1 MVIVIISK
9 RARLS
14 MVGVRRFQD
23 KAFGWAEA
31 NKEEA
36 RATLSTPPPQT
47 TDRPLSN
54 LEDYLADRDWK
65 IKGRD
70 HGLALVSHVLSAP
83 LTIRYCAE
91 RSGVPPS
98 TTQNWCFLG
107 ARSESTLPPDVW
119 KECLLNAAEQF
130 WTIDLVGPDIRKG
143 NRAVQLDHDTSTL
156 TLRLNH
162 QGYFHDLPA
171 DAIEQWSR
179 FILLNPGLGHP
190 NLKHN
195 WLPTVQQL
203 RGKSLWLSAHS
214 ALDAER
220 DSALLKHVLGLNVV
234 YEANP
239 FCSRIVYQDPF
250 DKAHFVS
257 PNKFIA
263 LVEGEA

>member
-1 MVIVIISK
+1 MVIVSSM
-9 RARLS
+9 RARLP
-14 MVGVRRFQD
+14 MVAVRSYQD

-36 RATLSTPPPQT
+36 RAALLTPPTQT
-47 TDRPLSN
+47 TNRPLSN
-54 LEDYLADRDWK
+54 LEDYLEDRNWK
-65 IKGRD
+65 TKDPD
-70 HGLALVSHVLSAP
+70 HGVALVSHVLSAP

-107 ARSESTLPPDVW
+107 ARSESTLPPDFW
-119 KECLLNAAEQF
+119 KECLLNADEQF
-130 WTIDLVGPDIRKG
+130 WTIDLVGPDIRTG
-143 NRAVQLDHDTSTL
+143 SRPVQLNHDTSTL

-162 QGYFHDLPA
+162 QGFFHDLPA
-171 DAIEQWSR
+171 DAIKQWSR

-195 WLPTVQQL
+195 WLPTVQEL
-203 RGKSLWLSAHS
+203 RGKPLWLSAHS

-220 DSALLKHVLGLNVV
+220 DSAILKAVLGLDVV
-234 YEANP
+234 YETNP

-250 DKAHFVS
+250 DKTHFVS

-263 LVEGEA
+263 SVEGEG